1 MNDRY
6 YGRGAY
12 EAPLWQEGGAIRGY
26 AGREHQYGAGLGSFG
41 RVLWRLAKPILG
53 YLGKKTLKTG
63 VALGGDVLEG
73 ENIKAAAVK
82 RLKETGSQLADDAAT
97 VVKKRL
103 TGKGKKKNMARRRRR
118 AEPRKQVY
126 KKTRR
131 RPAIKKRRTTRRRRV
146 KALKDI
152 FT

>member
-1 MNDRY
+1 MSDRH

-82 RLKETGSQLADDAAT
+82 RLKETGSQVADDAAT

-103 TGKGKKKNMARRRRR
+103 TGRGKMARRRR
-118 AEPRKQVY
+118 AVPRKQVY

-131 RPAIKKRRTTRRRRV
+131 RRTIKKRRTTRRRRV
-146 KALKDI
+146 KALKDS

>member
-1 MNDRY
+1 MSDRH

-82 RLKETGSQLADDAAT
+82 RLKETGSQVADDAAT

-103 TGKGKKKNMARRRRR
+103 TGRGKMARRRRR
-118 AEPRKQVY
+118 AVPRKQVY

-131 RPAIKKRRTTRRRRV
+131 RRTIKKRRTTRRRRV